1 MLHTNQSR
9 SNRGRAAA
17 ARVLAEIGASVN
29 QPHPKTNWQSLHA
42 RVINLTPAQEIAML
56 SLLHTAVSVCERH
69 QARGDAWCSQSA
81 QEQQLR
87 AQAHL
92 ERATYRDED
101 GMSEAS
107 HAACRLAFLLW
118 HRPDLVPG
126 TAPPTAQKER

>member
-1 MLHTNQSR
+1 M
-9 SNRGRAAA
+9 
-17 ARVLAEIGASVN
+17 N
-29 QPHPKTNWQSLHA
+29 QPRPKTDWQSLHA

-69 QARGDAWCSQSA
+69 QHDDRGPDAWCSQSP

-92 ERATYRDED
+92 ERATYQDED

-118 HRPDLVPG
+118 HSPDLVPG
-126 TAPPTAQKER
+126 TAPPTAQEES